1 MVRGSTGPSAT
12 ARTGDTLPAAL
23 PVEGGS
29 ARFIQPSSVALR
41 PGVPD
46 SM

>member
-1 MVRGSTGPSAT
+1 MARGSTGPSDT

-23 PVEGGS
+23 GS
-29 ARFIQPSSVALR
+29 ARFIHPSCVALR